1 MIYVTDQTWSSI
13 SETPGARSDLSMG
26 CLSKDAAST
35 LIDIAT
41 LALVCVWNIVGTHMT
56 FISNWHNLSP
66 KVDSAEN
73 YCPQQVYG
81 FASLLVVS
89 IWMVTVPFTCG
100 IIFTGLR
107 WLID

>member
-1 MIYVTDQTWSSI
+1 MICVTDQTWSSL

-41 LALVCVWNIVGTHMT
+41 LALVCVWNIVGTHLT
-56 FISNWHNLSP
+56 FNNWHNLSP
-66 KVDSAEN
+66 TVGHSDDN

-81 FASLLVVS
+81 FASFLVVS
-89 IWMVTVPFTCG
+89 IWMVTIPFTCG

>member
-1 MIYVTDQTWSSI
+1 MIYVTDQTWPSI

-41 LALVCVWNIVGTHMT
+41 LALVCVWNIVGTHVT
-56 FISNWHNLSP
+56 FRNWDTLSP
-66 KVDSAEN
+66 TKGDGF
-73 YCPQQVYG
+73 CPQQVYG